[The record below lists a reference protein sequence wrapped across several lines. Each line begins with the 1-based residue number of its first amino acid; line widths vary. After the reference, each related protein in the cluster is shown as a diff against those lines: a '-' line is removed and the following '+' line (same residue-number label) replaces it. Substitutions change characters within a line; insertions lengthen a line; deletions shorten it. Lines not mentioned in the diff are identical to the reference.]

1 MADDGYTRQIFQ
13 WQQQILADSELTPL
27 AVKIA
32 LALCRFINRQSRRAW
47 PSQGTLAGLVH
58 ASRAG
63 AQNALYQLAERGH
76 LETTVNRGR
85 GRSNSY
91 RPAVHN
97 IEQQSENAYSS
108 RHFNSENAYA
118 SRQGVPTPVGTGVPT
133 PVGTNYLKEEL
144 FEEPSEISPSTA
156 TKNKAADKETKAAF
170 EEWYRLFP
178 KHVARGAAYK
188 AYKRARAQG
197 ASAEDLKLG
206 AMRYA
211 AQVTGR
217 DPKFTKHPAT
227 WLNAE
232 CWKDEPD
239 EQPASSG
246 PESSSAR
253 AARAGGNGYAALKRR
268 LG

>member
-1 MADDGYTRQIFQ
+1 MADDGYTRRIFQ
-13 WQQQILADSELTPL
+13 WQAQILADSELTPL

-63 AQNALYQLAERGH
+63 TQNALYQLTERGH

-85 GRSNSY
+85 GRSNTY
-91 RPAVHN
+91 RPTFRES
-97 IEQQSENAYSS
+97 EQQSENAYSS
-108 RHFNSENAYA
+108 RHFNSEHAYA
-118 SRQGVPTPVGTGVPT
+118 SRQEVPTGVGTGVPT
-133 PVGTNYLKEEL
+133 GVGTNYLNEEL
-144 FEEPSEISPSTA
+144 FEEPSEISPSMA
-156 TKNKAADKETKAAF
+156 AKNKAAADKDDF
-170 EEWYRLFP
+170 EEWYQLFP

-197 ASAEDLKLG
+197 ASVEELKLG

-239 EQPASSG
+239 EQPTSSG
-246 PESSSAR
+246 PETSVG

>member
-13 WQQQILADSELTPL
+13 WQQQVLADNELTPL

-32 LALCRFINRQSRRAW
+32 LALCRFINRQSRNAW

-85 GRSNSY
+85 GRSNTY
-91 RPAVHN
+91 RPALRDV
-97 IEQQSENAYSS
+97 EQEQENAYPS
-108 RHFNSENAYA
+108 RHFNSENASP
-118 SRQGVPTPVGTGVPT
+118 SRQGVPTPVGTPVPT
-133 PVGTNYLKEEL
+133 PVGTNYLKGEL
-144 FEEPSEISPSTA
+144 FEEPSEISPSMA
-156 TKNKAADKETKAAF
+156 AKNKAAADKDDF
-170 EEWYRLFP
+170 EEWYQLFP

-197 ASAEDLKLG
+197 ASVEELKLG

-239 EQPASSG
+239 EQPTSSG
-246 PESSSAR
+246 PETSVR
-253 AARAGGNGYAALKRR
+253 AARAGSNGYAELKRR